1 MQNYPRF
8 AMPTGRFDPYFAGIW
23 PGNLMLKPP
32 EPAKTDGR
40 THSQTPSKSRAGK
53 PFEARLVMV
62 EGGLVKFEFGE

>member
-40 THSQTPSKSRAGK
+40 THSQTPSKTLSALTSALRRQRVYG
-53 PFEARLVMV
+53 
-62 EGGLVKFEFGE
+62 

>member
-40 THSQTPSKSRAGK
+40 THSQTPSKEAKRYQVRA
-53 PFEARLVMV
+53 ARAFLERIGVTP
-62 EGGLVKFEFGE
+62 

>member
-40 THSQTPSKSRAGK
+40 THSQTPSKEIPTS
-53 PFEARLVMV
+53 V
-62 EGGLVKFEFGE
+62 